1 MAPWEGRTHG
11 RGSEVEEGVFGGED
25 EVQAGKDRD
34 KGELTLFFFFH
45 YRIISKLPKGPSH

>member
-25 EVQAGKDRD
+25 EVQAGKDRN
-34 KGELTLFFFFH
+34 KGHSSPFFS
-45 YRIISKLPKGPSH
+45 ISG